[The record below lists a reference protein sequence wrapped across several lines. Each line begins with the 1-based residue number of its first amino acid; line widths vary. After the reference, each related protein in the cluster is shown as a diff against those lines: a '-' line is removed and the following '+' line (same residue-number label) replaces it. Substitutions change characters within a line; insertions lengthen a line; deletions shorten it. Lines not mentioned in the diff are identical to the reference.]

1 MRFDDITT
9 REERKSIDK
18 LARIR
23 DLFDAF
29 VQRCQNCYV
38 VREFVTVDEMLE
50 SFCGRCSFRQY
61 MRSKPAKNGLK
72 VYVMVCA
79 KTFYTVN
86 LEVYVGLQPDGP
98 YVMNNSS
105 KDVVLRMIEP
115 ISGPGRNVTVD
126 NFFTFIPL

>member
-1 MRFDDITT
+1 MRFGDVTT
-9 REERKSIDK
+9 REERKSIVK
-18 LARIR
+18 LAPIR
-23 DLFDAF
+23 DFIDAF

-38 VREFVTVDEMLE
+38 VRLFVTVDEMLE

-61 MRSKPAKNGLK
+61 IRSKTAKNGLK
-72 VYVMVCA
+72 VCA
-79 KTFYTVN
+79 KTFYTAN
-86 LEVYVGLQPDGP
+86 LEVYVGLQPDGS

-126 NFFTFIPL
+126 SFFTSIPL